1 MTTKSMLTEDYFMRM
16 INQMLAVLNQIL
28 YHREAGQYQEAQ
40 ELIDQSLEQ
49 LLGVPPYL
57 LKQMDD
63 LSLLR
68 LLTTQGELDPDRLA
82 MVANLYKLEG
92 DLLID
97 QNKNQEAV
105 LDYQRA
111 LTFYLEIRLSGKDQG
126 QNDLDGNINDLYR
139 KLSGRKLPL
148 EVRIQLFDYYDKQ
161 GDYLLVEE
169 QITNLLKHDDQYR
182 EILPGII
189 AYYEAKLALTD
200 QELTAGG
207 VSRQQLTV
215 GLEAVIGLG
224 DQT

>member
-1 MTTKSMLTEDYFMRM
+1 MLTEDYFMRM
-16 INQMLAVLNQIL
+16 INQMLAVLTQIL

-49 LLGVPPYL
+49 LLGVAPHL

-97 QNKNQEAV
+97 QNKNREAV

-111 LTFYLEIRLSGKDQG
+111 LIFYLEIRLSGKDQG

-148 EVRIQLFDYYDKQ
+148 EVRIQLFDYYDKHPNYQ
-161 GDYLLVEE
+161 KIQYYQSKDNRFLVAFFRK
-169 QITNLLKHDDQYR
+169 IR
-182 EILPGII
+182 E
-189 AYYEAKLALTD
+189 
-200 QELTAGG
+200 
-207 VSRQQLTV
+207 
-215 GLEAVIGLG
+215 
-224 DQT
+224 

>member
-16 INQMLAVLNQIL
+16 INQMLAVLTQIL

-49 LLGVPPYL
+49 LLGVPPHL

-97 QNKNQEAV
+97 QNKNREAV